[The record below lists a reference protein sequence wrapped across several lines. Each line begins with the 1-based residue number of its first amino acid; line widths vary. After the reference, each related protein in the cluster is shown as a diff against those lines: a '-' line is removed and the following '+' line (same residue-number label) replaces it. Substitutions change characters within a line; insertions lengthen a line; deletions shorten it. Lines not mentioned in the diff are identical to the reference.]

1 MWANGKKYSGG
12 VLKHLCALTLLL
24 AAGVML
30 PLPVLAMDAA
40 SSTGNSVDNSI
51 NNSINNSVNNSD
63 GNASIALNPNTDNR
77 LEITRP
83 QTLDTGSSPMA
94 SAGKVALFLVL
105 VLGLIVLLAWLAQQ
119 VRLRGN
125 WGGPAHAGRGP
136 MIRTLATQSV
146 GIKEKIAVVQ
156 VGDKQLVLGITA
168 RQISLLT
175 ELDTPLEPTP
185 AAVPAA
191 APMGFAE
198 LLKKAARV

>member
-1 MWANGKKYSGG
+1 MWANGKKHSGG

-24 AAGVML
+24 AAGCML
-30 PLPVLAMDAA
+30 PLSALASDAA
-40 SSTGNSVDNSI
+40 SSTAGDSVE
-51 NNSINNSVNNSD
+51 NSD
-63 GNASIALNPNTDNR
+63 SSTGIRLNPNTNNR

-175 ELDTPLEPTP
+175 ELDTPLESPP